1 MQVGGGN
8 PRTFGERPVLNRLML
23 LRYMSLIAVVA
34 SFFGAALMFVI
45 GAVKTYNA
53 YATYVTGDV
62 GAQGVSETNIAMAY
76 VIQSFDA
83 FLIALALLIFAYG
96 VYNLF
101 VSRAEPGTDSGEP
114 WLQVSSFAQL
124 KKLLAELVI
133 IILFVRFLEIALFS
147 IEGLSWEALVL
158 PVGILLLALA
168 LKFLDLKK
176 DA

>member
-1 MQVGGGN
+1 
-8 PRTFGERPVLNRLML
+8 ML
-23 LRYMSLIAVVA
+23 LRYMSLISVVA

-45 GAVKTYNA
+45 GAIKTYNA
-53 YATYVTGDV
+53 YAIFLADDGY
-62 GAQGVSETNIAMAY
+62 AHGVSETNVAMAY
-76 VIQSFDA
+76 VIQSIDA

-101 VSRAEPGTDSGEP
+101 ASRAEPGTDGSEP
-114 WLQVSSFAQL
+114 WLRVSSFAQL

-147 IEGLSWEALVL
+147 IEGLSWESLVL
-158 PVGILLLALA
+158 PISILLLALA
-168 LKFLDLKK
+168 VKFLNLKK

>member
-1 MQVGGGN
+1 MAED
-8 PRTFGERPVLNRLML
+8 RVLARLML
-23 LRYMSLIAVVA
+23 LRYMSLVAVVA
-34 SFFGAALMFVI
+34 SFFGAALMFAI
-45 GAVKTYNA
+45 GATKTYKA
-53 YATYVTGDV
+53 YTTYVLEDL
-62 GAQGVSETNIAMAY
+62 GAQGVSPTSLATAY
-76 VIQSFDA
+76 VIQSIDA

-101 VSRAEPGTDSGEP
+101 VRRAEVTADSGEP

-147 IEGLSWEALVL
+147 MEGISWEALVL
-158 PVGILLLALA
+158 PIGILLLALA
-168 LKFLDLKK
+168 LKFMELKK

>member
-1 MQVGGGN
+1 M
-8 PRTFGERPVLNRLML
+8 LKRLML

-53 YATYVTGDV
+53 YATYVAGSV
-62 GAQGVSETNIAMAY
+62 GAQGVSETNIAVAY

-101 VSRAEPGTDSGEP
+101 VSRADPGIDSGEP

-133 IILFVRFLEIALFS
+133 IILFVRFLEVALFS
-147 IEGLSWEALVL
+147 IESLSWESLVL

-168 LKFLDLKK
+168 LKFLNLKT